1 MMSRAR
7 KILLLLI
14 ITMLSA
20 TFVFGIVIGP
30 TPPGQNFAKGGDLS
44 ALISFDKHDTTV
56 KNAKQ
61 TLTGQLKDNE
71 DIVQVRYEVYAKVDQ
86 GALSLQGD
94 AGVKNNTF
102 TVENIMLKPGDNTI
116 AVTALTAGGKKDT
129 GTINVTYD
137 SDSIKDI
144 PIKNV
149 AKAYPDNDMKY
160 ANNNLLVFF
169 ENDTNDIRRQAII
182 DTVGGKCVGYIN
194 GIHMWQVEVKPDSFE
209 GLNKIAERLMGME
222 DVSFAGCN
230 MVGAAAPM
238 LTIPDDPW
246 YSNGSPAW
254 SEFKPKGG
262 NWSVEAIQALYA
274 WDYQYFFKNIKV
286 GIVDA
291 GVQHDHEDLI
301 GKVSFPDS
309 QVAAE
314 NDPTDNHGT
323 HVAGIMGAIPNNGKG
338 VTGILWDT
346 TMYAYNW
353 EVGAGTDAH
362 LLAGLTKTVE
372 AGAKVVNFSLG
383 LANDMTQNS
392 QLVIN
397 STIIF
402 YANLCKS
409 YMAPLL
415 DVGYDFIVVQSAGNG
430 HNGYSQDAIYN
441 GYFCCITDTNMINIE
456 TDMKQKINARIII
469 VGSADYSGDLAFFQ
483 APSSNAGSQVDICA
497 PGVSVYSCYAGNS
510 YWHMSGTSMAAP
522 VVAGVAALAWS
533 VNPALTGAQVRS
545 IVLNNTS
552 YTVKDNTS
560 SYHPLVNTYRMVNA
574 KLAVE
579 AVIATIPVDY
589 SAVDAA
595 VSAADMLDASLYTY
609 QSWAD
614 LTDAVDSVV
623 YNLESK
629 YQVQINTMAQNI
641 NTAITNLV
649 LKTVSYTVEYRLN
662 SETGNIIAPNKPA
675 TGQVTKTVTE
685 TAVVIEGHEAIVKT
699 KNLTLT
705 PDMNKIIFIYVASPI
720 ISAQINLYKDVSG
733 ALVPATAAKPNEI
746 ITVEVT
752 PASNFYCG
760 TSRYIVMYDK
770 NFYDMVGS
778 GKSAFT
784 ANSQNLYLQNSVS
797 TWSGTTTPLPPA
809 SWPTTFTNGESTL
822 YSTAIATFNAG
833 SGSANGGYPDILD
846 GEVSLFSFNL
856 KVRADATGSGRIF
869 MDNKWTRRNPASP
882 SGDQYFYLCPN
893 GNTPSLGGT
902 TAMNFTGDFSLADK
916 SILVDTS
923 VNINFNL
930 NGGMGTAPAVQSGE
944 PGSVLTLLPDQTG
957 FDRPNYTFLGWAAA
971 PEALEPLESYP
982 LPANDTVLYAVWYKV
997 PITIA
1002 AQDGSTTF
1010 INEGNRFIYGLVP
1023 GITQSVFE
1031 SAYIELSGNARLEY
1045 TTLNGSFGTG
1055 TIVELIDNDT
1065 QEIMESYRIIIFGDV
1080 NGDGSVDGIDAGRMI
1095 DFDAALI
1102 QWDTVTDAALLRAA
1116 DLNGDGNVDSIDAGI
1131 VVDAEN
1137 FLVTI
1142 DQATGL
1148 S

>member
-1 MMSRAR
+1 M
-7 KILLLLI
+7 
-14 ITMLSA
+14 
-20 TFVFGIVIGP
+20 FGIVIGP
-30 TPPGQNFAKGGDLS
+30 TAPGQNFATGDALS

-71 DIVQVRYEVYAKVDQ
+71 DIVQVRYEVYAEVDQ
-86 GALSLQGD
+86 GALSFQGD
-94 AGVKNNTF
+94 AGVTNNAF
-102 TVENIMLKPGDNTI
+102 TLENIMLKPGDNTI
-116 AVTALTAGGKKDT
+116 AVTALTAGGKKGT

-169 ENDTNDIRRQAII
+169 EKDTDDIRRQAII

-209 GLNKIAERLMGME
+209 GLNKIAERLMAME

-238 LTIPDDPW
+238 VTIPEDPW
-246 YSNGSPAW
+246 YSNGSPPW

-274 WDYQYFFKNIKV
+274 WDYQYFFNNIKV

-309 QVAAE
+309 QSAGD
-314 NDPTDNHGT
+314 NDPYDNHGT

-353 EVGAGTDAH
+353 EVGAGSDAQV
-362 LLAGLTKTVE
+362 LAGLTKTVE

-383 LANDMTQNS
+383 LGDDISGYGVPSINPS
-392 QLVIN
+392 VIY
-397 STIIF
+397 
-402 YANLCKS
+402 YANLSKS

-415 DVGYDFIVVQSAGNG
+415 DAGYDFIVVQSAGNG
-430 HNGYSQDAIYN
+430 QGGYSQDAIYN
-441 GYFCCITDTNMINIE
+441 GYFCSITNTNLFSISTE
-456 TDMKQKINARIII
+456 MKQKINERIII

-483 APSSNAGSQVDICA
+483 APTSNAGSQVDICA
-497 PGVSVYSCYAGNS
+497 PGVSIYSCYANDQ
-510 YWHMSGTSMAAP
+510 YNYMSGTSMASP
-522 VVAGVAALAWS
+522 VAAAVTALAWS
-533 VNPALTGAQVRS
+533 VNPTLTGAQVRS

-560 SYHPLVNTYRMVNA
+560 AYHPLVNTYRMVSA

-595 VSAADMLDASLYTY
+595 VAAADMLDASLYTY

-649 LKTVSYTVEYRLN
+649 LETVSYTVEYRLN
-662 SETGNIIAPNKPA
+662 SETGNKIAPNKPA
-675 TGQVTKTVTE
+675 TGQVTKTVSE

-705 PDMNKIIFIYVASPI
+705 PEINKIIFIYVVSPI

-733 ALVPATAAKPNEI
+733 TLIPVTAAKPNEI
-746 ITVEVT
+746 ITVKVT
-752 PASNFYCG
+752 PVTNFYCG
-760 TSRYIVMYDK
+760 TSRFVVMYDK
-770 NFYDMVGS
+770 NFYTMMGN
-778 GKSAFT
+778 GTGAFT
-784 ANSQNLYLQNSVS
+784 PNNENDYFQNAVS
-797 TWSGTTTPLPPA
+797 NLTGTTITPPPEA
-809 SWPTTFTNGESTL
+809 WPTTFTGGESAL
-822 YSTAIATFNAG
+822 YNFAAVVFNAG
-833 SGSANGGYPDILD
+833 PSSANGGYPLIQN
-846 GEVSLFSFNL
+846 GETSLFSFKL
-856 KVRADATGSGRIF
+856 KVKADATGSGRIF
-869 MDNKWTRRNPASP
+869 MDNKWTRRTPAFP
-882 SGDQYFYLCPN
+882 GGDQYFYLCPN
-893 GNTPSLGGT
+893 GSTQSSGGT

-916 SILVDTS
+916 SILIDTS
-923 VNINFNL
+923 VNISFAL
-930 NGGMGTAPAVQSGE
+930 NGGTGTAPAVQSGE
-944 PGSVLTLLPDQTG
+944 PGSILVFPDRTG
-957 FDRPNYTFLGWAAA
+957 FDRPYYSFLGWATT
-971 PEALEPLESYP
+971 PEASQPLESYT
-982 LPANDTVLYAVWYKV
+982 LPANDTVLYAIWRMTPVA
-997 PITIA
+997 ITA
-1002 AQDGSTTF
+1002 RNGSTTV
-1010 INEGNRFIYGLVP
+1010 INGEYKFIYGLAP

-1031 SAYIELSGNARLEY
+1031 NAYIELTGNARLEY
-1045 TTLNGSFGTG
+1045 STFNGGFGSG
-1055 TIVELIDNDT
+1055 TIVYVIDNDT
-1065 QEIMESYRIIIFGDV
+1065 QAILESYRIVIFGDV
-1080 NGDGSVDGIDAGRMI
+1080 NGDGNADSIDAGLMI
-1095 DFDAALI
+1095 DFENYILEFDAA
-1102 QWDTVTDAALLRAA
+1102 TGAALRKAA
-1116 DLNGDGNVDSIDAGI
+1116 DLNGDGNIDSTDAGI
-1131 VVDAEN
+1131 AVDAEN